1 MEFITMSFAEII
13 ALQNI
18 VNKDEEEESKK
29 VSKKTRKNHSF
40 NKGERAQMKKEATK
54 KRAKA
59 LGVKGN
65 VEEGRPFYNAVAK
78 VNHYA
83 TGKDM
88 GRLYNAECR
97 NIKRRDA
104 EKRLMKNEDWNTNP
118 WQEDFL
124 TMDELY
130 LPLWVSE
137 AKDTLEAARKELVD
151 VMEEMEEVN
160 FFLDSF
166 EGEEAGTMSVADCYK
181 LYKATLEQ
189 KAKVEEKVNRAKLV
203 VRQAQTN
210 YDSLYDAYN
219 KLPFWA

>member
-18 VNKDEEEESKK
+18 IDKDEEEEPKK

-40 NKGERAQMKKEATK
+40 NKGERAQMKKEAAR

-59 LGVKGN
+59 LGINSSREV
-65 VEEGRPFYNAVAK
+65 GREFYNEVAK
-78 VNHYA
+78 TNHFA
-83 TGKDM
+83 TGKDC

-97 NIKRRDA
+97 ETKRKDA
-104 EKRLMKNEDWNTNP
+104 EKRLMKNEDWSTNP

-137 AKDTLEAARKELVD
+137 AKVALEAAKKELVD

-166 EGEEAGTMSVADCYK
+166 EGEEAETMSVADCYR
-181 LYKATLEQ
+181 LYKTTLEQ
-189 KAKVEEKVNRAKLV
+189 KAKVEEKVNRAKLT
-203 VRQAQTN
+203 VRHAQTN
-210 YDSLYDAYN
+210 YDRLYDAYN
-219 KLPFWA
+219 ELPFWA

>member
-18 VNKDEEEESKK
+18 VNKDEEEEPKK

-40 NKGERAQMKKEATK
+40 NKGERAQMKKKAAK

-59 LGVKGN
+59 LGVKGS
-65 VEEGRPFYNAVAK
+65 VEAGRDFYNAVAK

-118 WQEDFL
+118 WQEDLL
-124 TMDELY
+124 TMDEFY

-137 AKDTLEAARKELVD
+137 AKDALETARKELANAI
-151 VMEEMEEVN
+151 EEMEEVN
-160 FFLDSF
+160 FFLNSF
-166 EGEEAGTMSVADCYK
+166 EGEEAGTMSVVDCYK
-181 LYKATLEQ
+181 LYKTTLEQ
-189 KAKVEEKVNRAKLV
+189 KARVEEKVNKAKLV

-210 YDSLYDAYN
+210 YDRLYNAYN
-219 KLPFWA
+219 ELPFWA

>member
-18 VNKDEEEESKK
+18 INKDEEEEPKK
-29 VSKKTRKNHSF
+29 VSKKARKSHSF
-40 NKGERAQMKKEATK
+40 NKGERAQMKKKAVE

-59 LGVKGN
+59 LGVKGS
-65 VEEGRPFYNAVAK
+65 VEEGRDFYNAVAK
-78 VNHYA
+78 INHYA

-104 EKRLMKNEDWNTNP
+104 EKRLMKNEDWGTNP

-124 TMDELY
+124 TKDEFY

-137 AKDTLEAARKELVD
+137 AKDALEAARKELAD

-166 EGEEAGTMSVADCYK
+166 EGEEAGTMSVVDCYK
-181 LYKATLEQ
+181 LYKTTLEQ
-189 KAKVEEKVNRAKLV
+189 KARVEEKLNKAKLV

-210 YDSLYDAYN
+210 YDRLYNAYN
-219 KLPFWA
+219 ELPFWA

>member
-29 VSKKTRKNHSF
+29 VSKKARKNHSF

-59 LGVKGN
+59 LGVKGD
-65 VEEGRPFYNAVAK
+65 VEEGRSFYNAVAK
-78 VNHYA
+78 VNHYV
-83 TGKDM
+83 TGKGM

-97 NIKRRDA
+97 NIKRKDA

-124 TMDELY
+124 TMDEFY

-137 AKDTLEAARKELVD
+137 AKDALETARKELVD
-151 VMEEMEEVN
+151 AMEEMEKVN
-160 FFLDSF
+160 FFLNSF
-166 EGEEAGTMSVADCYK
+166 EGEEAGTMSVVDCYK
-181 LYKATLEQ
+181 LYKTTLEQ
-189 KAKVEEKVNRAKLV
+189 KARVEEKVNRAKLV

-210 YDSLYDAYN
+210 YDRLYNAYN
-219 KLPFWA
+219 ELPFWA

>member
-18 VNKDEEEESKK
+18 VNKDEEEEHKK
-29 VSKKTRKNHSF
+29 VSKKTRKNHVF
-40 NKGERAQMKKEATK
+40 NKGERAQMKKKAAE

-59 LGVKGN
+59 LGVKGS
-65 VEEGRPFYNAVAK
+65 VEEGRNFYNAVAK

-104 EKRLMKNEDWNTNP
+104 EKRLMKNEDWGTNP

-124 TMDELY
+124 TMDEFY

-137 AKDTLEAARKELVD
+137 AKDALEAARKELVD
-151 VMEEMEEVN
+151 VMEEMEEIN

-166 EGEEAGTMSVADCYK
+166 EGEEAGTMSVADCYR
-181 LYKATLEQ
+181 LYKTTLEQ
-189 KAKVEEKVNRAKLV
+189 KTRVEEKVNKAKLV
-203 VRQAQTN
+203 VCQAQTN
-210 YDSLYDAYN
+210 YDRLYDAYN
-219 KLPFWA
+219 ELPFWA

>member
-1 MEFITMSFAEII
+1 MEFITLSFAEII

-18 VNKDEEEESKK
+18 VNKDEEEEHKK

-40 NKGERAQMKKEATK
+40 NKGERAEMKKVAAM

-59 LGVKGN
+59 LGVKGE
-65 VEEGRPFYNAVAK
+65 VKEGRSFYNAVAK

-97 NIKRRDA
+97 NIRRRDA
-104 EKRLMKNEDWNTNP
+104 EKRLMKNEDWDTNP

-124 TMDELY
+124 TIDELY

-137 AKDTLEAARKELVD
+137 AKDALEAARKELVD

-189 KAKVEEKVNRAKLV
+189 KAKVEEKVNKAKLV
-203 VRQAQTN
+203 VRQAQVN
-210 YDSLYDAYN
+210 YNRLYDAYN
-219 KLPFWA
+219 ELPFWA